1 MAKGI
6 EMKLQIIMILLA
18 TLLVSGCAP
27 KSGFFSED
35 VRYES
40 ALVHTQKGEIYNS
53 LEMKA
58 SIVATYLNP
67 TLVRCEKENAEV
79 FLIAIFISEDSS
91 DESKQGLMNK
101 SYHLTLNGKKPRS
114 IRALDYH
121 DDMIQV
127 APFRNRWSAYY
138 IVKFD
143 KQKSKKLQMQYS
155 HKSYGK
161 VILSFL
167 KDY

>member
-1 MAKGI
+1 MN
-6 EMKLQIIMILLA
+6 LQTIMILLA
-18 TLLVSGCAP
+18 TILLSGCAT

-35 VRYES
+35 IRYQS
-40 ALVHTQKGEIYNS
+40 ALSHTKKGEIYNS

-67 TLVRCEKENAEV
+67 TLVRCEREDAEA
-79 FLIAIFISEDSS
+79 FLVAIYIDEDSS
-91 DESKQGLMNK
+91 DASKQGLKNE
-101 SYHLTLNGKKPRS
+101 SYLLTLDGNKPRS
-114 IRALDYH
+114 VRALDYH

-127 APFRNRWSAYY
+127 APFRNRWSDYY

-143 KQKSKKLQMQYS
+143 KEISKDLQMQYL

-161 VILSFL
+161 VILSFP